1 MVMKGSCHHYTK
13 RIGRLQDILQLHLQS
28 NTTMD
33 PNASNVTFQKRNHW
47 LSVKNISNARLLLLK
62 RRQQVSQWT
71 HLVWLIACNLW
82 YYHRRIWLTASNFGM
97 VAKHQ
102 KTTPVANLVKSL
114 LYFKQKLPKNFTGVV
129 HMRRVLKRPTG
140 GISRIKSVCQ
150 DPEITNTGLIIDTK
164 SPCLACSPNSPM
176 NIPGTQEPLGI
187 AQYKCPY
194 SLAPSNPP
202 QTAVE
207 VAHNNKKLY
216 CQLSSSGGI
225 ELKTGHNYYFQVQD
239 TLSIT
244 RRKWCDF
251 VVWSPSGNAIQQV
264 PTDECFL
271 EWPL

>member
-1 MVMKGSCHHYTK
+1 MIVKRSRHHHTK
-13 RIGRLQDILQLHLQS
+13 RRGRLQDIPWLHRQCS
-28 NTTMD
+28 TTMD
-33 PNASNVTFQKRNHW
+33 PNASNLTFQERNCW
-47 LSVKNISNARLLLLK
+47 LCVKNISIARLLLLK

-71 HLVWLIACNLW
+71 HLVRLIAICGTITRE
-82 YYHRRIWLTASNFGM
+82 YD
-97 VAKHQ
+97 
-102 KTTPVANLVKSL
+102 SL
-114 LYFKQKLPKNFTGVV
+114 LPILAWWPNTKRQFQWQTWWSHSSTPKQKPPKNFTGVV
-129 HMRRVLKRPTG
+129 HMRRMLKGHTG

-150 DPEITNTGLIIDTK
+150 DAEITNTGLIIDTK

-207 VAHNNKKLY
+207 IAHNNKKLY